1 MGISIGGLRL
11 DAPVI
16 LAPMSGVTDRPF
28 RRLVRALGGGLVVS
42 EMIASREVLHAA
54 RSSRRARLDGGD
66 EHPMVVQLA
75 GHEPAVM
82 ADAARLC
89 VDRGAAAIDINFGCP
104 VKKVVNRLAG
114 SALMREEDL
123 AARIMEATV
132 RAVGVPVTVKMRTG
146 WDAADRNAPR
156 LARLAEAAGVAMITV
171 HGRTRQ
177 QLFQGV
183 ADWHFIRRVKQA
195 VRVPVIANGDIANLD
210 DVDRCLAVSGADG
223 VMIGRACQ
231 GRPWLIAQA
240 VAHLS
245 AKPPVPNPGA
255 GSLLAIILGHYE
267 AMLEHYGRA
276 RGVRIARKHLA
287 WYVKGWPG
295 AGRLRAVLFAAEDP
309 ATVRRLLREA
319 SAASSERPALGIA
332 A

>member
-1 MGISIGGLRL
+1 MGISIGSLRL

-54 RSSRRARLDGGD
+54 RSSRRVRAPCGD
-66 EHPMVVQLA
+66 EHPIVVQLA
-75 GHEPAVM
+75 GHEPEVM
-82 ADAARLC
+82 AEAARLSA
-89 VDRGAAAIDINFGCP
+89 DRGAAAIDINFGCP

-114 SALMREEDL
+114 SALMREEEL
-123 AARIMEATV
+123 AGRIMEATV
-132 RAVGVPVTVKMRTG
+132 KAVGIPVTVKMRLG

-156 LARLAEAAGVAMITV
+156 LARLAEGCGVAMITV

-177 QLFQGV
+177 QLFHGS
-183 ADWHFIRRVKQA
+183 ADWPFIRRVKEA
-195 VRVPVIANGDIANLD
+195 VGIPVVANGDIASLG
-210 DVDRCLAVSGADG
+210 DVDRCLAASGADG

-240 VAHLS
+240 IAHLTGRS
-245 AKPPVPNPGA
+245 PVAEPGA
-255 GSLLAIILGHYE
+255 DELLPIILGHYE
-267 AMLEHYGRA
+267 AMLEHYGREA
-276 RGVRIARKHLA
+276 GVRIARKHLA
-287 WYVKGWPG
+287 WYVRGWP
-295 AGRLRAVLFAAEDP
+295 AAARLRALLFAAEDP
-309 ATVRRLLREA
+309 AVVRRLLGEA
-319 SAASSERPALGIA
+319 SCARCERPAQGIA